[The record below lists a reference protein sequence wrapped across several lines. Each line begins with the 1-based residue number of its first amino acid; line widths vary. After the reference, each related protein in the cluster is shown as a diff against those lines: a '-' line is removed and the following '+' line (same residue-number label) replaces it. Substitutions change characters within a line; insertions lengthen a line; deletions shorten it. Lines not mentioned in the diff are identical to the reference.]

1 MTTPAQ
7 ASLFASGVAPRFSKR
22 PASII
27 RESVGDL
34 RFRSTLV
41 RRWAPGPLV
50 AWLMCNPSTAD
61 DLRDD
66 PTSWRVIEFTHAW
79 GYPGAIVVNFAPFR
93 SSKPAELW
101 PWLNWQDNGPDW
113 QARDA
118 WQANLG
124 TVEKAARGA
133 ALRVVAFGAEIVR
146 RQPVMLD
153 MVLEAF
159 GQPSDADERLHC
171 LATNDEG
178 SPRHPLARGIWRVP
192 DGARPQPWQGFA
204 AGLLHPLLESGAQAP
219 AG

>member
-1 MTTPAQ
+1 MTSAQ
-7 ASLFASGVAPRFSKR
+7 ASLFAGEAGPRLGKR

-79 GYPGAIVVNFAPFR
+79 GYPGAIIVNFAPFR

-153 MVLEAF
+153 TVLEAF
-159 GQPSDADERLHC
+159 GQPSDVDADERLHC

-178 SPRHPLARGIWRVP
+178 SPRHPLARGKWRVP
-192 DGARPQPWQGFA
+192 DGAKPQPWQGFA
-204 AGLLHPLLESGAQAP
+204 AGLVHPLLEGATP
-219 AG
+219 